1 MTSFEENDCLYI
13 IQEFA
18 KNGDLQKII
27 KRQKE
32 KEKKRLKETYLWGI
46 LYEIL
51 LGLNHIH
58 GNKIIHRDLKPLNIF
73 MSSTQNVKI
82 GDLGVSKI
90 VDENDK
96 ENNWA
101 SWHEEKVGTPLYFAP
116 ELVKEKNYDYK
127 VDIWALGVIM
137 YYLTSLYPP
146 FGGDSIPELNN
157 QILNLTPKELPK
169 YYTTRFKTLIY
180 SFLSKN
186 PKDRPSSEQALN
198 LVPDIIKNAYSSQ
211 IKFTEVRE
219 NNGALS
225 SRNSPIKSNTDLPIE
240 IIPIPIHKKVVK
252 MNSK

>member
-96 ENNWA
+96 ENN
-101 SWHEEKVGTPLYFAP
+101 
-116 ELVKEKNYDYK
+116 
-127 VDIWALGVIM
+127 
-137 YYLTSLYPP
+137 
-146 FGGDSIPELNN
+146 
-157 QILNLTPKELPK
+157 
-169 YYTTRFKTLIY
+169 
-180 SFLSKN
+180 
-186 PKDRPSSEQALN
+186 
-198 LVPDIIKNAYSSQ
+198 
-211 IKFTEVRE
+211 
-219 NNGALS
+219 
-225 SRNSPIKSNTDLPIE
+225 
-240 IIPIPIHKKVVK
+240 
-252 MNSK
+252 